1 MIRPARARALVLVAA
16 LVALLLGAPT
26 ASAAPAP
33 ADAEPPETPLVLAG
47 VSGLQWSDVDAART
61 PHLWRLIGG
70 GSVASIAVR
79 TLTPTCPVEG
89 WLTLSAGSK
98 AVAQPAVTDD
108 VDDTQEDAGQAPLDG
123 APAVGCPTVPVPPT
137 TADRTSDSTT
147 DSTERTHVPGWA
159 ELAATDPLT
168 PNTAEPGALG
178 HVADVAD
185 VATSCATAV
194 GPGAAVALADAS
206 GDVPRYLPDAGR
218 LTAAQVA
225 ECPATV
231 VDLGVLPDA
240 ASERTAA
247 VEELDA
253 QVGRLADL
261 LPAGGR
267 LVVAGISDTPLGPS
281 DLQVVVDWTSPG
293 GSATWLSS
301 TSSRWAGVVVLADLS
316 ATLADTLTGG
326 ALSGT
331 APEEEASTDTETPTG
346 AADDVDEAGG
356 ADDADDSL
364 TEALAP
370 FTGSPLERGDDR
382 RISVSRTVEN
392 RQYLSVLTDT
402 VPRLSPLVLGLVGLA
417 DVVVVGALLLA
428 RRRGST
434 SAPASPVTRTAR
446 RVGLAVLVV
455 ASSLPVAASLA
466 TLSRWWAAPSP
477 VTTLVLSLTV
487 AALVAALVA
496 WFARLLL
503 PRSPWRLATSLAG
516 VTWLVVTVDGLTGTT
531 LQQGSLLGPAPSLGA
546 RFYGFSNTVFAVYA
560 VVGLVLAAGLAA
572 AVRARGGS
580 PARAGWTAAAVG
592 LVTVLVDG
600 LPPFGADFGGIL
612 ALVPGFAVL
621 ALGVAG
627 VRITWR
633 RVLLVAAGTVL
644 VVAVVSVVDW
654 LLPGPGSHLGGFVES
669 VVEGKALGVVAGKA
683 AGAWATVANPAGA
696 AALLVCVA
704 AAWAVLAPGRA
715 RLDGLDRAYR
725 QDPVLWRLVV
735 ALVVTAGVGTL
746 LNDSGVAVAVI
757 VLALAVPVLLAGRL
771 AHADAADAADTPVR
785 GDAARAAG
793 PVLTRVPAV
802 LVGASAGLLVA
813 LLVGTTALPG
823 STSARAGDVS
833 SAGTPVVDDAHP
845 VVIVGTQGVRWEDVS
860 PSATP
865 TLWNVLRDGA
875 SGAGVTPAVGGASA
889 TCPAAGWLGLSSGRS
904 PVTGQTADG
913 AWSCA
918 PWEVTPDG
926 AGDDAATVAGWDD
939 LAALQASSEFRP
951 TLGVLGD
958 ALADGGVCT
967 TAVAP
972 GAALA
977 LAGRDGTVPRYRD
990 LEPALADPADTFS
1003 CPVTLVD
1010 AGSAPYHPDPEGYT
1024 GLVPLSDDATG
1035 DGPERDAALRAV
1047 DATVGRVLAAVPA
1060 DATVLV
1066 MDVGN
1071 PAPGRPALGVGVAD
1085 ADADDAPAYLTSGAT
1100 HWLGVVRL
1108 LDVPTTLV
1116 TAFGLPVP
1124 ADLSG
1129 SPIELAAERPG
1140 GTGATVRELAGLTER
1155 DHMLRVTT
1163 GTVTTTPAYVGLAA
1177 FALVVLLLPRL
1188 RRRSPRAAGAW
1199 ARVLDVVLLACAA
1212 VPAAAFLMTAW
1223 GWWRLAEPAT
1233 SLWVTL
1239 GLSTVVVALVGALAP
1254 RRPAWAGA
1262 TAIAT
1267 LTFLLLTVDA
1277 MLGTPLHRGSPL
1289 GSAPTLGGR
1298 YYGFGNPTYSI
1309 YATAAVIAAAGLAT
1323 AVRRRWGKI
1332 PAAVVASAVGL
1343 VTLVVSVW
1351 PTLGADVGGG
1361 LVLLPVFV
1369 VLVLG
1374 VLEARVTWKRLLLAG
1389 LAGVALVAA
1398 IGVVDWLRPP
1408 AQRTHLGAFV
1418 QSVVDGT
1425 ALETIARKAGYAL
1438 RSLSGGVPAWL
1449 ALAVLVGL
1457 VAVLWGGPRLRARWL
1472 QRTED
1477 DWPLLRPVL
1486 VSLLLAGVGGAVVN
1500 DYGIRMVSIMLMA
1513 AVPLVGLIV
1522 VRSWMAAPDEP
1533 GQPASPERRPASSEV
1548 AASSTSFSASSV
1560 DDGASSAAA
1569 SADRADRPGT

>member
-1 MIRPARARALVLVAA
+1 MIRPARALVASTFA
-16 LVALLLGAPT
+16 LLVALLLGAPA

-33 ADAEPPETPLVLAG
+33 ADAEAPETPLVLAG
-47 VSGLQWSDVDAART
+47 VSGLQWSDVDAVRT

-98 AVAQPAVTDD
+98 AAAQPAVAEDADD
-108 VDDTQEDAGQAPLDG
+108 AAEDAGQAADDG
-123 APAVGCPTVPVPPT
+123 APALGCPTVPVPPT
-137 TADRTSDSTT
+137 TPADEGTARA
-147 DSTERTHVPGWA
+147 ERTHVPGWA
-159 ELAATDPLT
+159 ELAANDPLT
-168 PNTAEPGALG
+168 PNAAEPGALG
-178 HVADVAD
+178 EVADVAR
-185 VATSCATAV
+185 ACTTAV

-206 GDVPRYLPDAGR
+206 GDVPRYLSDPGA
-218 LTAAQVA
+218 LTAEQVA

-240 ASERTAA
+240 ANERTAA

-267 LVVAGISDTPLGPS
+267 LVVAGISDTPLGPA

-316 ATLADTLTGG
+316 ATLADTVTGG

-331 APEEEASTDTETPTG
+331 APDGDAPTDDETSPGT
-346 AADDVDEAGG
+346 DDET
-356 ADDADDSL
+356 DDADDAL
-364 TEALAP
+364 TAALAP

-428 RRRGST
+428 RRRGGADTPDDSR
-434 SAPASPVTRTAR
+434 AAGPRYGR

-477 VTTLVLSLTV
+477 VTTLVLALTV

-496 WFARLLL
+496 WFARHLL
-503 PRSPWRLATSLAG
+503 PPSPWRLATSLAG

-580 PARAGWTAAAVG
+580 RAWAGWTVAGVG

-633 RVLLVAAGTVL
+633 RVLLVASGTVL
-644 VVAVVSVVDW
+644 LVAVVSVVDW

-683 AGAWATVANPAGA
+683 AGAWATIANPAGA
-696 AALLVCVA
+696 AALLVCAA

-715 RLDGLDRAYR
+715 RLDGVARAYR

-735 ALVVTAGVGTL
+735 GLVVTAGVGTL
-746 LNDSGVAVAVI
+746 LNDSGVAVAAI
-757 VLALAVPVLLAGRL
+757 VLALALPVLLAGRL
-771 AHADAADAADTPVR
+771 AHADEAAAAAPRD
-785 GDAARAAG
+785 DAARASG

-823 STSARAGDVS
+823 SASARAGDVS
-833 SAGTPVVDDAHP
+833 DAGTPVVDDAHP
-845 VVIVGTQGVRWEDVS
+845 VVVVGTQGVRWEDVS

-865 TLWNVLRDGA
+865 TLWDVLRDGA

-904 PVTGQTADG
+904 PVTGQTTDG

-926 AGDDAATVAGWDD
+926 AQDDGAATVDGWDG
-939 LAALQASSEFRP
+939 LAALQSSSEFRP

-990 LEPALADPADTFS
+990 LDAALADPAGTFS
-1003 CPVTLVD
+1003 CPVTVVD
-1010 AGSAPYHPDPEGYT
+1010 AGSAPYHPDPEGYS
-1024 GLVPLSDDATG
+1024 GLVPLPDDVTSDDPA
-1035 DGPERDAALRAV
+1035 RDTALRAV

-1066 MDVGN
+1066 LDVGN

-1124 ADLSG
+1124 TDLSG
-1129 SPIELAAERPG
+1129 SPVELAAERPG

-1163 GTVTTTPAYVGLAA
+1163 GTVTTAPAYVGLAA

-1188 RRRSPRAAGAW
+1188 RRSSPKAAGRW
-1199 ARVLDVVLLACAA
+1199 ARVLDAVLLGCAA

-1262 TAIAT
+1262 TVVAT

-1323 AVRRRWGKI
+1323 AVRRRWGRI
-1332 PAAVVASAVGL
+1332 PAGAVASAVGL

-1361 LVLLPVFV
+1361 LVLVPVFV

-1374 VLEARVTWKRLLLAG
+1374 VVEARVTWKRLILAG

-1438 RSLSGGVPAWL
+1438 RSLNGGVPAWL

-1477 DWPLLRPVL
+1477 RWPLLRPVL
-1486 VSLLLAGVGGAVVN
+1486 VSLVLAGVGGAVVN
-1500 DYGIRMVSIMLMA
+1500 DYGIRMVSIMLAA
-1513 AVPLVGLIV
+1513 AVPLVGSIV
-1522 VRSWMAAPDEP
+1522 LRSWMTEDPDAP
-1533 GQPASPERRPASSEV
+1533 GQPASPERAPASEEPAPSEV
-1548 AASSTSFSASSV
+1548 SAAS
-1560 DDGASSAAA
+1560 GASTVS
-1569 SADRADRPGT
+1569 DGERPGT

>member
-1 MIRPARARALVLVAA
+1 MIRPARVLVLVAA
-16 LVALLLGAPT
+16 LVGLLAGAP
-26 ASAAPAP
+26 SAAAADDPAEG
-33 ADAEPPETPLVLAG
+33 AAPETPLVLAG
-47 VSGLQWSDVDAART
+47 VSGLQWSDVDAVRT

-79 TLTPTCPVEG
+79 TLSPTCPLDA

-98 AVAQPAVTDD
+98 AAAQPDD
-108 VDDTQEDAGQAPLDG
+108 AASADEAADDTADQAEGTAL
-123 APAVGCPTVPVPPT
+123 GCPSLPTPPT
-137 TADRTSDSTT
+137 TGDAQDADAVTPVSAQ
-147 DSTERTHVPGWA
+147 VPGWA
-159 ELAATDPLT
+159 DLAASDPLT
-168 PNTAEPGALG
+168 SSTAQPGALG
-178 HVADVAD
+178 EVTDVAG
-185 VATSCATAV
+185 ACATAV
-194 GPGAAVALADAS
+194 GPGAAVALADDD
-206 GDVPRYLPDAGR
+206 GTVPRYLSDAGQ
-218 LTAAQVA
+218 LTAEQVA
-225 ECPATV
+225 ACPATV

-247 VEELDA
+247 VETLDD
-253 QVGRLADL
+253 QVGALADL
-261 LPAGGR
+261 LPQGGR

-293 GSATWLSS
+293 GRAAWLTS

-316 ATLADTLTGG
+316 ATVADTVTGG

-331 APEEEASTDTETPTG
+331 APTDDATPAATG
-346 AADDVDEAGG
+346 DPGDTGDAATDDDAAEDEA
-356 ADDADDSL
+356 AMTQAL
-364 TEALAP
+364 TP

-382 RISVSRTVEN
+382 RISVARTVEN

-417 DVVVVGALLLA
+417 DLVVVGALLLA
-428 RRRGST
+428 RRRG
-434 SAPASPVTRTAR
+434 TRDDDARPRYGR
-446 RVGLAVLVV
+446 RVGLGVLVV

-477 VTTLVLSLTV
+477 VTTLVLWLSL
-487 AALVAALVA
+487 AALAAALVA
-496 WFARLLL
+496 WFARRLL
-503 PRSPWRLATSLAG
+503 PPSPWRLTTALAG
-516 VTWLVVTVDGLTGTT
+516 VTWLVLTVDGLTGTT

-560 VVGLVLAAGLAA
+560 VAGLVLAAGVAA

-580 PARAGWTAAAVG
+580 PARAAWAAAAVG
-592 LVTVLVDG
+592 VVTVLVDG

-612 ALVPGFAVL
+612 ALAPGFAVL

-627 VRITWR
+627 IRITWR

-644 VVAVVSVVDW
+644 LVAVVSVVDW

-669 VVEGKALGVVAGKA
+669 VVEGRAVGVVAGKA

-704 AAWAVLAPGRA
+704 AAWAVLAPERA
-715 RLDGLDRAYR
+715 RLDGLARAYR
-725 QDPVLWRLVV
+725 QDPLLRRLVV
-735 ALVVTAGVGTL
+735 ALVVTAAVGTL
-746 LNDSGVAVAVI
+746 LNDSGVAVAAI
-757 VLALAVPVLLAGRL
+757 MLALAVPVLVAGRL
-771 AHADAADAADTPVR
+771 AQGEDE
-785 GDAARAAG
+785 ARAAAATDEGRARDARRSAG
-793 PVLTRVPAV
+793 PPLSRVPAV
-802 LVGASAGLLVA
+802 LVGTSAGLLVA
-813 LLVGTTALPG
+813 LLVGSTALPG
-823 STSARAGDVS
+823 SEQARAGDVS
-833 SAGTPVVDDAHP
+833 AGGTPVVDDEHP
-845 VVIVGTQGVRWEDVS
+845 VVIVGTEGLRWEDIS

-865 TLWNVLRDGA
+865 TLWDVLRDGA

-889 TCPAAGWLGLSSGRS
+889 RCPAAGWLGLSSGRS
-904 PVTGQTADG
+904 PVTGETVDDTWA
-913 AWSCA
+913 CA
-918 PWEVTPDG
+918 PWDVSATDDG
-926 AGDDAATVAGWDD
+926 AATVDGWEG
-939 LAALQASSEFRP
+939 LSALQSSSEFRP

-958 ALADGGVCT
+958 ALADGDVCT

-977 LAGRDGTVPRYRD
+977 LAGRDGAVARYRD
-990 LEPALADPADTFS
+990 LDGALADPADTFS
-1003 CPVTLVD
+1003 CPVTVVD
-1010 AGSAPYHPDPEGYT
+1010 AGDAPYHPDPEGYT
-1024 GLVPLSDDATG
+1024 GTVPLPEDVTT
-1035 DGPERDAALRAV
+1035 DGPARDTALRAV
-1047 DATVGRVLAAVPA
+1047 DATVGRVLAAVPPE
-1060 DATVLV
+1060 ATVLV

-1071 PAPGRPALGVGVAD
+1071 PAPGRPSLGVGVAD

-1163 GTVTTTPAYVGLAA
+1163 GTVTTLPAYVGLAA

-1188 RRRSPRAAGAW
+1188 RRTSPRAAGRW
-1199 ARVLDVVLLACAA
+1199 ARVLDAVLLVSAA

-1233 SLWVTL
+1233 ALWATL
-1239 GLSTVVVALVGALAP
+1239 GASTALVALVGALAP
-1254 RRPAWAGA
+1254 RRPVWAGA
-1262 TAIAT
+1262 TVVAT
-1267 LTFLLLTVDA
+1267 LTFVVLTVDA
-1277 MLGTPLHRGSPL
+1277 ALGTPLHRGSPL

-1332 PAAVVASAVGL
+1332 PAGVVASVIGL

-1369 VLVLG
+1369 VVVLG
-1374 VLEARVTWKRLLLAG
+1374 VLEARVTWRRLLLAG
-1389 LAGVALVAA
+1389 LAGVLLVAA

-1408 AQRTHLGAFV
+1408 EQRTHLGAFV

-1425 ALETIARKAGYAL
+1425 ALETITRKAGYAL
-1438 RSLSGGVPAWL
+1438 RSLTGGVPAWL
-1449 ALAVLVGL
+1449 ALAVLLAL
-1457 VAVLWGGPRLRARWL
+1457 VAVLWGGRRLRATWL
-1472 QRTED
+1472 LRTEAT
-1477 DWPLLRPVL
+1477 WPLLRPVL
-1486 VSLLLAGVGGAVVN
+1486 VALLIAGVGGAVVN
-1500 DYGIRMVSIMLMA
+1500 DYGIRMVSIMLSA

-1522 VRSWMAAPDEP
+1522 LRTGMTEEPEETPPPEAPT
-1533 GQPASPERRPASSEV
+1533 GSPTEV
-1548 AASSTSFSASSV
+1548 T
-1560 DDGASSAAA
+1560 AAA
-1569 SADRADRPGT
+1569 R

>member
-1 MIRPARARALVLVAA
+1 VPS
-16 LVALLLGAPT
+16 
-26 ASAAPAP
+26 SAA
-33 ADAEPPETPLVLAG
+33 
-47 VSGLQWSDVDAART
+47 S
-61 PHLWRLIGG
+61 
-70 GSVASIAVR
+70 
-79 TLTPTCPVEG
+79 
-89 WLTLSAGSK
+89 
-98 AVAQPAVTDD
+98 
-108 VDDTQEDAGQAPLDG
+108 DDTG
-123 APAVGCPTVPVPPT
+123 ATEPAT
-137 TADRTSDSTT
+137 
-147 DSTERTHVPGWA
+147 THVPGWDD
-159 ELAATDPLT
+159 LAATDPLT
-168 PNTAEPGALG
+168 PNAAEPGALG
-178 HVADVAD
+178 ELADVAG
-185 VATSCATAV
+185 TCTTAV
-194 GPGAAVALADAS
+194 GPGAAVALADAG

-225 ECPATV
+225 DCPATV

-240 ASERTAA
+240 ANERTAA
-247 VEELDA
+247 VEELDV

-267 LVVAGISDTPLGPS
+267 LVVAGVSDTPLGPA

-293 GSATWLSS
+293 GRATWLTS

-316 ATLADTLTGG
+316 ATVADTVTGG

-331 APEEEASTDTETPTG
+331 APTADATDDP
-346 AADDVDEAGG
+346 EAGD
-356 ADDADDSL
+356 DDADADADEAL
-364 TEALAP
+364 HEALAP

-402 VPRLSPLVLGLVGLA
+402 VPRLSPLVLGLVGLV

-428 RRRGST
+428 RRRGT
-434 SAPASPVTRTAR
+434 APDGRGRRYGR
-446 RVGLAVLVV
+446 RVALAVLVV

-466 TLSRWWAAPSP
+466 TLSRWWASPAP
-477 VTTLVLSLTV
+477 VTSLVLSLTV

-496 WFARLLL
+496 WFTGRLL
-503 PRSPWRLATSLAG
+503 PPSPWRLTTSLAG

-560 VVGLVLAAGLAA
+560 VAGLVLAAGLAA

-580 PARAGWTAAAVG
+580 RARAGWVAAAVG
-592 LVTVLVDG
+592 VVTVLVDG

-612 ALVPGFAVL
+612 ALAPGFAVL
-621 ALGVAG
+621 ALGVGG

-633 RVLLVAAGTVL
+633 RVLAVAAGTVL
-644 VVAVVSVVDW
+644 LVAVVSLVDW

-669 VVEGKALGVVAGKA
+669 IVEGRAVGVVVGKA
-683 AGAWATVANPAGA
+683 AGAWATIANPAGA
-696 AALLVCVA
+696 AALVLCAGV
-704 AAWAVLAPGRA
+704 AWAVLSPARA
-715 RLDGLDRAYR
+715 RLDDLARAYR
-725 QDPVLWRLVV
+725 RDPVLWRLVV

-746 LNDSGVAVAVI
+746 LNDSGVAVAAI

-771 AHADAADAADTPVR
+771 ADHEEPGAPARDAA
-785 GDAARAAG
+785 ARDAG
-793 PVLTRVPAV
+793 PVLARVPAV
-802 LVGASAGLLVA
+802 LAGASAGLLVA

-823 STSARAGDVS
+823 AGPARAGGVS
-833 SAGTPVVDDAHP
+833 GAGTPLVDDAGP
-845 VVIVGTQGVRWEDVS
+845 VVVVGTQGLRWEDVS

-865 TLWNVLRDGA
+865 TLWDALRDGA
-875 SGAGVTPAVGGASA
+875 SAAGVTPAVGGASA

-904 PVTGQTADG
+904 PVTGQNVEGT
-913 AWSCA
+913 WECA
-918 PWEVTPDG
+918 PWEVTDASGTEVGTEGGTEGADG
-926 AGDDAATVAGWDD
+926 GATVDGWDE
-939 LAALQASSEFRP
+939 LAALQSSSEFRP
-951 TLGVLGD
+951 SLGVLGD
-958 ALADGGVCT
+958 ALADGDVCT

-977 LAGRDGTVPRYRD
+977 LAGRDGVVPRYRTID
-990 LEPALADPADTFS
+990 AALADPADAFS
-1003 CPVTLVD
+1003 CPVTVVD

-1024 GLVPLSDDATG
+1024 GRTPPPEDATS
-1035 DGPERDAALRAV
+1035 DGPARDTALRAV
-1047 DATVGRVLAAVPA
+1047 DETVGRVLAAVPA

-1066 MDVGN
+1066 TDVGN
-1071 PAPGRPALGVGVAD
+1071 PAPGRPSLGVGVAD

-1108 LDVPTTLV
+1108 LDLPTTLV
-1116 TAFGLPVP
+1116 TAFDLPVP

-1129 SPIELAAERPG
+1129 SPVELASERPA
-1140 GTGATVRELAGLTER
+1140 GTGATVRELAGLTQR

-1163 GTVTTTPAYVGLAA
+1163 GTVTTLPAYVGLAA

-1188 RRRSPRAAGAW
+1188 RRRAPRAARRW
-1199 ARVLDVVLLACAA
+1199 ARVLDAVLLVCGSVA
-1212 VPAAAFLMTAW
+1212 AAAFLMTAW
-1223 GWWRLAEPAT
+1223 GWWRLADPVTA
-1233 SLWVTL
+1233 LWLTL
-1239 GLSTVVVALVGALAP
+1239 GASTAVVALVGALAP
-1254 RRPAWAGA
+1254 RRPVWAGA
-1262 TAIAT
+1262 TVIAT
-1267 LTFLLLTVDA
+1267 LTFVVLTVDA
-1277 MLGTPLHRGSPL
+1277 LLGTPLHRGSPL

-1298 YYGFGNPTYSI
+1298 YYGFGNPTYSV

-1323 AVRRRWGKI
+1323 AVRRRWGAI
-1332 PAAVVASAVGL
+1332 PAGVVASLVGL

-1369 VLVLG
+1369 VVVLG
-1374 VLEARVTWKRLLLAG
+1374 VLEARVTWRRLTLAG

-1398 IGVVDWLRPP
+1398 IGVVDWLRPA

-1425 ALETIARKAGYAL
+1425 AVETIARKAGYAL

-1472 QRTED
+1472 ERSEAR
-1477 DWPLLRPVL
+1477 WPLLRPVL

-1500 DYGIRMVSIMLMA
+1500 DYGIRMVSIMLAA

-1522 VRSWMAAPDEP
+1522 LRTWMTDPPDA
-1533 GQPASPERRPASSEV
+1533 GQPASREPSDETSDASSDER
-1548 AASSTSFSASSV
+1548 S
-1560 DDGASSAAA
+1560 GASSAVAA
-1569 SADRADRPGT
+1569 AERPGT

>member
-1 MIRPARARALVLVAA
+1 MIRPARALVASTFALLAALVL
-16 LVALLLGAPT
+16 GAPA

-33 ADAEPPETPLVLAG
+33 ADAAPPETPLVLAG
-47 VSGLQWSDVDAART
+47 VSGLQWSDVDAVRT

-98 AVAQPAVTDD
+98 AVAQPPVADGADD
-108 VDDTQEDAGQAPLDG
+108 AEEEAGQAPADG
-123 APAVGCPTVPVPPT
+123 APALGCATVPVPST
-137 TADRTSDSTT
+137 TAAGAQGGAT
-147 DSTERTHVPGWA
+147 DGATDTVRTHVPGWT
-159 ELAATDPLT
+159 ELAASDPLT
-168 PNTAEPGALG
+168 PNAAEPGALG
-178 HVADVAD
+178 EVTDVAE
-185 VATSCATAV
+185 ACATAV
-194 GPGAAVALADAS
+194 GPGAAVALADAG

-240 ASERTAA
+240 ASDRTGA

-253 QVGRLADL
+253 QVGRLAEM

-267 LVVAGISDTPLGPS
+267 LVVAGISDTPLGPA
-281 DLQVVVDWTSPG
+281 DLQVVVDWTAPG
-293 GSATWLSS
+293 GGATWLSS

-316 ATLADTLTGG
+316 ATVADTVTGG

-331 APEEEASTDTETPTG
+331 APTAGTTPAPG
-346 AADDVDEAGG
+346 DDPADDEG
-356 ADDADDSL
+356 ADDGTDAL
-364 TEALAP
+364 AEALAP

-428 RRRGST
+428 RRRARPDAPDA
-434 SAPASPVTRTAR
+434 APASGPRYGR
-446 RVGLAVLVV
+446 RVGLAVLLV

-477 VTTLVLSLTV
+477 VTTLVLALTV

-496 WFARLLL
+496 WFARRLL
-503 PRSPWRLATSLAG
+503 PPSPWRLATSLAG
-516 VTWLVVTVDGLTGTT
+516 VTWLVITVDGLTGTT

-572 AVRARGGS
+572 VVRARGGS
-580 PARAGWTAAAVG
+580 PARAGWTVAAVG

-633 RVLLVAAGTVL
+633 RVLLVAGGTVL
-644 VVAVVSVVDW
+644 LVAMVSVVDW

-704 AAWAVLAPGRA
+704 AAWAVLSPGRA
-715 RLDGLDRAYR
+715 RLDGLARAYR

-735 ALVVTAGVGTL
+735 ALVVTAAVGTL
-746 LNDSGVAVAVI
+746 LNDSGVAVAAI
-757 VLALAVPVLLAGRL
+757 VLALAVPVLLAGRF
-771 AHADAADAADTPVR
+771 ADADNAGAADAAPRD
-785 GDAARAAG
+785 DAARAAG
-793 PVLTRVPAV
+793 PVLSRVPAV

-823 STSARAGDVS
+823 SASARAGDVS
-833 SAGTPVVDDAHP
+833 TSGTPVLDDAHP

-865 TLWNVLRDGA
+865 TLWDVLRDGA

-904 PVTGQTADG
+904 PVTGQTTDG

-918 PWEVTPDG
+918 PWEVAPDG
-926 AGDDAATVAGWDD
+926 GTGDDGAATVEGWDD
-939 LAALQASSEFRP
+939 LAALQSSSEFRP

-958 ALADGGVCT
+958 ALAGGDVCT

-977 LAGRDGTVPRYRD
+977 LAGRDGTVARYRG
-990 LEPALADPADTFS
+990 LEAGLADPADTFS
-1003 CPVTLVD
+1003 CPVTVVD

-1024 GLVPLSDDATG
+1024 GLVPLPDDATA

-1071 PAPGRPALGVGVAD
+1071 PAPGRPSLGVGVAD

-1129 SPIELAAERPG
+1129 SPLELAAERPG

-1188 RRRSPRAAGAW
+1188 RRRSPRAALRT
-1199 ARVLDVVLLACAA
+1199 ARVLDAVLLVCAA

-1262 TAIAT
+1262 TVIAT
-1267 LTFLLLTVDA
+1267 LTFLVLTIDA

-1309 YATAAVIAAAGLAT
+1309 YATAALVAAAGLAT
-1323 AVRRRWGKI
+1323 AVRRRWGRI
-1332 PAAVVASAVGL
+1332 PAGVVASAVGL

-1374 VLEARVTWKRLLLAG
+1374 VLEARVTWKRLFLAG

-1472 QRTED
+1472 QRSED
-1477 DWPLLRPVL
+1477 SWPLLRPVL
-1486 VSLLLAGVGGAVVN
+1486 VSLILAGVGGAVVN

-1513 AVPLVGLIV
+1513 AVPLVGSIV
-1522 VRSWMAAPDEP
+1522 LRAWMTEPDAPR
-1533 GQPASPERRPASSEV
+1533 QPTSPERVLASSSVASGVSADASSEV
-1548 AASSTSFSASSV
+1548 SAPEEDASSSE
-1560 DDGASSAAA
+1560 G
-1569 SADRADRPGT
+1569 ADRPGT

>member
-1 MIRPARARALVLVAA
+1 VIRPARALVASTFA
-16 LVALLLGAPT
+16 LLAALLLGAPA

-47 VSGLQWSDVDAART
+47 VSGLQWSDVDAVRT

-98 AVAQPAVTDD
+98 AVAQPMV
-108 VDDTQEDAGQAPLDG
+108 VDDADDAEDDAAQDPVDG

-137 TADRTSDSTT
+137 TGEGTASTQ
-147 DSTERTHVPGWA
+147 VPGWT
-159 ELAATDPLT
+159 ELAASDPLT
-168 PNTAEPGALG
+168 PNAAEPGALG
-178 HVADVAD
+178 EVTDVAQ
-185 VATSCATAV
+185 ACATAV
-194 GPGAAVALADAS
+194 GPGAAVALADAT

-240 ASERTAA
+240 ANERTAA
-247 VEELDA
+247 IEELDA
-253 QVGRLADL
+253 QVGRLAGL
-261 LPAGGR
+261 LPTGGR
-267 LVVAGISDTPLGPS
+267 LVVAGISDTPLGPA

-316 ATLADTLTGG
+316 ATVADTVTGG

-331 APEEEASTDTETPTG
+331 TPDGEDATDGDSTGT
-346 AADDVDEAGG
+346 ADEADE
-356 ADDADDSL
+356 ADDAL
-364 TEALAP
+364 TAALAP

-428 RRRGST
+428 RRRGARPDAARAT
-434 SAPASPVTRTAR
+434 GPRYGR

-477 VTTLVLSLTV
+477 VTTLVLALTV

-496 WFARLLL
+496 WFARRLL
-503 PRSPWRLATSLAG
+503 PPSPWRLATSLAG

-560 VVGLVLAAGLAA
+560 VAGLVLAAGLAA

-644 VVAVVSVVDW
+644 LVAVVSVVDW

-715 RLDGLDRAYR
+715 RLDGLARAYR

-746 LNDSGVAVAVI
+746 LNDSGVAVAAI
-757 VLALAVPVLLAGRL
+757 VLALALPVLLAGRL
-771 AHADAADAADTPVR
+771 AHADEAAAAPRD
-785 GDAARAAG
+785 DAARASG

-823 STSARAGDVS
+823 SASARAGDVS
-833 SAGTPVVDDAHP
+833 GAGTPVVDDAHP
-845 VVIVGTQGVRWEDVS
+845 VVVVGTQGVRWEDVS

-865 TLWNVLRDGA
+865 TLWDVLRDGA

-904 PVTGQTADG
+904 PVTGQTTDG

-918 PWEVTPDG
+918 PWEVAPDG
-926 AGDDAATVAGWDD
+926 AAGGTGDDGAATVDGWDG
-939 LAALQASSEFRP
+939 LAALQSSSEFRP

-977 LAGRDGTVPRYRD
+977 LAGRDGTVARYRD
-990 LEPALADPADTFS
+990 LDAALADPAGTFS
-1003 CPVTLVD
+1003 CPVTVVD

-1024 GLVPLSDDATG
+1024 GLVPLPDDVTS
-1035 DGPERDAALRAV
+1035 DGPARDTALRAV

-1163 GTVTTTPAYVGLAA
+1163 GTVTTAPAYVGLAA

-1188 RRRSPRAAGAW
+1188 RRTSPRAAGRW
-1199 ARVLDVVLLACAA
+1199 ARVLDAVLLVSAA

-1262 TAIAT
+1262 TVIAT
-1267 LTFLLLTVDA
+1267 LTFLVLTVDA

-1323 AVRRRWGKI
+1323 AVRHRWGKI
-1332 PAAVVASAVGL
+1332 PAGVVASVVGL

-1361 LVLLPVFV
+1361 LVLVPVFV
-1369 VLVLG
+1369 VVVLG
-1374 VLEARVTWKRLLLAG
+1374 VLEARVTWKRLILAG

-1438 RSLSGGVPAWL
+1438 RSLGGGVPAWL

-1477 DWPLLRPVL
+1477 RWPLLRPVL
-1486 VSLLLAGVGGAVVN
+1486 VSLILAGVGGAVVN
-1500 DYGIRMVSIMLMA
+1500 DYGIRMVSIMLAA
-1513 AVPLVGLIV
+1513 AVPLVGSIV
-1522 VRSWMAAPDEP
+1522 LRSWMTGAPDEP
-1533 GQPASPERRPASSEV
+1533 AQPASPERVPASSEEPASPEV
-1548 AASSTSFSASSV
+1548 SAASGASAAS
-1560 DDGASSAAA
+1560 DGAE
-1569 SADRADRPGT
+1569 RPGR

>member
-1 MIRPARARALVLVAA
+1 MIRPARALVASTFA
-16 LVALLLGAPT
+16 LLAALLLGAPA

-47 VSGLQWSDVDAART
+47 VSGLQWSDVDAVRT

-98 AVAQPAVTDD
+98 AVAQPTLVEGA
-108 VDDTQEDAGQAPLDG
+108 DADEEESGRAPDDG
-123 APAVGCPTVPVPPT
+123 APALGCTTVPVPRT
-137 TADRTSDSTT
+137 TAGGTASGTADG
-147 DSTERTHVPGWA
+147 TERTHVPGWT
-159 ELAATDPLT
+159 ELAASDPLT
-168 PNTAEPGALG
+168 PNAAEPGALG
-178 HVADVAD
+178 EVTDVAR
-185 VATSCATAV
+185 ACATAV

-206 GDVPRYLPDAGR
+206 GDVARYLPDAGR

-240 ASERTAA
+240 ANERTAA

-253 QVGRLADL
+253 QVGRLAGL

-267 LVVAGISDTPLGPS
+267 LVVAGISDTPLGPA

-293 GSATWLSS
+293 GSATWLTS

-316 ATLADTLTGG
+316 ATLADTVTGG

-331 APEEEASTDTETPTG
+331 APEDDAATDDETSTGEGTDE
-346 AADDVDEAGG
+346 ADDT
-356 ADDADDSL
+356 L
-364 TEALAP
+364 TPALAP

-428 RRRGST
+428 GRRG
-434 SAPASPVTRTAR
+434 ARLDGPDAARPTRPRYGR

-477 VTTLVLSLTV
+477 VTTLVLALTV

-496 WFARLLL
+496 WFARRLL
-503 PRSPWRLATSLAG
+503 PPSPWRLATSLAG

-580 PARAGWTAAAVG
+580 PARAGWTVAAVG
-592 LVTVLVDG
+592 VVTVLVDG

-644 VVAVVSVVDW
+644 LVAVVSVVDW

-715 RLDGLDRAYR
+715 RLDGLARAYR

-735 ALVVTAGVGTL
+735 ALVVTAAVGTL
-746 LNDSGVAVAVI
+746 LNDSGVAVAAI
-757 VLALAVPVLLAGRL
+757 VLALALPVLLAGRL
-771 AHADAADAADTPVR
+771 AHADDASRAAAAPRD
-785 GDAARAAG
+785 DAARAAG
-793 PVLTRVPAV
+793 PVLSRVPAV

-823 STSARAGDVS
+823 SGSARAGDVS
-833 SAGTPVVDDAHP
+833 GTGTPVVDDAHP

-865 TLWNVLRDGA
+865 TLWELLRDGA

-904 PVTGQTADG
+904 PVTGQTTDG

-918 PWEVTPDG
+918 PWDVTPDDAG
-926 AGDDAATVAGWDD
+926 GGTGDDGAATVDGWDD
-939 LAALQASSEFRP
+939 LAALQSSSEFRP

-958 ALADGGVCT
+958 ALDDGGVCA

-977 LAGRDGTVPRYRD
+977 LAGRDGTVARYRD
-990 LEPALADPADTFS
+990 LDAALADPAGTFS

-1010 AGSAPYHPDPEGYT
+1010 AGSAPYHPDPDVYT
-1024 GLVPLSDDATG
+1024 GLVPLTDDATA
-1035 DGPERDAALRAV
+1035 DGPARDTALRAV
-1047 DATVGRVLAAVPA
+1047 DATVGRVLATVPA

-1071 PAPGRPALGVGVAD
+1071 PAPGRPSLGIGVAD

-1140 GTGATVRELAGLTER
+1140 GTGAAVRELAGLTER

-1188 RRRSPRAAGAW
+1188 RRTWPRAAGRS
-1199 ARVLDVVLLACAA
+1199 ARVLDAVLLVCAA

-1262 TAIAT
+1262 TVIAT
-1267 LTFLLLTVDA
+1267 LTFLVLTIDA
-1277 MLGTPLHRGSPL
+1277 VLGTPLHRGSPL

-1309 YATAAVIAAAGLAT
+1309 YATAAVVAAAGLAT
-1323 AVRRRWGKI
+1323 AVRRRWGRI
-1332 PAAVVASAVGL
+1332 PAGVVASAVGL

-1361 LVLLPVFV
+1361 LVLVPVFV

-1374 VLEARVTWKRLLLAG
+1374 VVEARVTWKRLILAG

-1408 AQRTHLGAFV
+1408 AERTHLGAFV

-1438 RSLSGGVPAWL
+1438 RSLGGGVPAWL

-1457 VAVLWGGPRLRARWL
+1457 AAVLWGGPRLRARWL

-1477 DWPLLRPVL
+1477 GWPLLRPVL
-1486 VSLLLAGVGGAVVN
+1486 VSLIIAGVGGAVVN
-1500 DYGIRMVSIMLMA
+1500 DYGIRMVSIMLAA
-1513 AVPLVGLIV
+1513 AVPLVGSIV
-1522 VRSWMAAPDEP
+1522 LRSWMTGDPDEP
-1533 GQPASPERRPASSEV
+1533 RQPASPERVPASSEGPAPAEV
-1548 AASSTSFSASSV
+1548 SASS
-1560 DDGASSAAA
+1560 GASAVS
-1569 SADRADRPGT
+1569 DEGERPGT

>member
-1 MIRPARARALVLVAA
+1 MHRLARVIRPARVLALVVA
-16 LVALLLGAPT
+16 LTALLLGAPA

-33 ADAEPPETPLVLAG
+33 SDAEPPETPLVLAG
-47 VSGLQWSDVDAART
+47 VSGLQWSDVDAVRT

-89 WLTLSAGSK
+89 WLTLSAGSR
-98 AVAQPAVTDD
+98 AVAQPAVPDGAED
-108 VDDTQEDAGQAPLDG
+108 SGEDTAQDSVDG
-123 APAVGCPTVPVPPT
+123 APALGCPTVPVPPT
-137 TADRTSDSTT
+137 TDDG
-147 DSTERTHVPGWA
+147 TERAHVPGWT
-159 ELAATDPLT
+159 ELAASDPLT
-168 PNTAEPGALG
+168 PNAAEPGALG
-178 HVADVAD
+178 EVADVAG
-185 VATSCATAV
+185 TCTTAV
-194 GPGAAVALADAS
+194 GPGAAVALADAG
-206 GDVPRYLPDAGR
+206 GDVPRYLSDAGR

-247 VEELDA
+247 VEELDD

-281 DLQVVVDWTSPG
+281 DLQVVVDWTAPG
-293 GSATWLSS
+293 GRATWLSS

-316 ATLADTLTGG
+316 ATVADTVTGG

-331 APEEEASTDTETPTG
+331 SPTDEEAATDDGSDGDDGSGTT
-346 AADDVDEAGG
+346 ADDGEDTL
-356 ADDADDSL
+356 DQ
-364 TEALAP
+364 ALAP

-417 DVVVVGALLLA
+417 DIVVVGALLLA
-428 RRRGST
+428 RRRG
-434 SAPASPVTRTAR
+434 ARDDGGADDGRPRYGR

-496 WFARLLL
+496 WFARRLL
-503 PRSPWRLATSLAG
+503 PPSPWRLATSLAG

-627 VRITWR
+627 VRITGR
-633 RVLLVAAGTVL
+633 RMLLVAAGTVL

-669 VVEGKALGVVAGKA
+669 VVEGRALGVVAGKA

-715 RLDGLDRAYR
+715 RLDGLARAYR

-746 LNDSGVAVAVI
+746 LNDSGVAVAAI

-771 AHADAADAADTPVR
+771 AHAEEAVTAPR
-785 GDAARAAG
+785 SGAARAAG
-793 PVLTRVPAV
+793 PVLARVPAV

-823 STSARAGDVS
+823 SASARAGDVS

-845 VVIVGTQGVRWEDVS
+845 VVIVGTQGLRWEDVS

-865 TLWNVLRDGA
+865 TLWDVLRDGA

-918 PWEVTPDG
+918 PWEVTAPSGDASGDG
-926 AGDDAATVAGWDD
+926 AATVDGWDD
-939 LAALQASSEFRP
+939 LAALQSSSEFRP

-977 LAGRDGTVPRYRD
+977 LADRDGAVARYRTLD
-990 LEPALADPADTFS
+990 AALADPADTFS
-1003 CPVTLVD
+1003 CPVTVVD

-1024 GLVPLSDDATG
+1024 GLAPLPDDVTA
-1035 DGPERDAALRAV
+1035 DGPARDTALRAV
-1047 DATVGRVLAAVPA
+1047 DATVGRVLATAPA

-1071 PAPGRPALGVGVAD
+1071 PAPGRPSLGVGVAD

-1116 TAFGLPVP
+1116 SAFDVPVP

-1163 GTVTTTPAYVGLAA
+1163 GTVTTLPAYVGLAA

-1188 RRRSPRAAGAW
+1188 RRTSPRAAGRW
-1199 ARVLDVVLLACAA
+1199 ARVLDAVLLVCAS

-1233 SLWVTL
+1233 ALWLTL
-1239 GLSTVVVALVGALAP
+1239 GASTVVVALVGALAP
-1254 RRPAWAGA
+1254 RRPVWAGA
-1262 TAIAT
+1262 TVVAT
-1267 LTFLLLTVDA
+1267 LTFLVLTVDA

-1323 AVRRRWGKI
+1323 AVRRRWGTI
-1332 PAAVVASAVGL
+1332 PAGVVAAAVGL

-1361 LVLLPVFV
+1361 LVLVPVFV
-1369 VLVLG
+1369 VVVLG
-1374 VLEARVTWKRLLLAG
+1374 VLEARVTWKRLILAG
-1389 LAGVALVAA
+1389 LAGVALVAV
-1398 IGVVDWLRPP
+1398 IGVVDWLRPA

-1425 ALETIARKAGYAL
+1425 AIETVARKAGYAL
-1438 RSLSGGVPAWL
+1438 RSLTGGVPAWL

-1472 QRTED
+1472 ERSEAR
-1477 DWPLLRPVL
+1477 WPLLRPVL

-1500 DYGIRMVSIMLMA
+1500 DYGIRMVSIMLSA

-1522 VRSWMAAPDEP
+1522 LRTGMTEDPDDR
-1533 GQPASPERRPASSEV
+1533 GQPAAEELLPASSEAAV
-1548 AASSTSFSASSV
+1548 SSGVTSPEAASPEVAE
-1560 DDGASSAAA
+1560 
-1569 SADRADRPGT
+1569 RAERPGT